1 MIPEKTEKVKLVA
14 AVLYQ
19 NKEDLDEVFTLL
31 EKTFSP
37 IDHVGDFF
45 PFDTTDYYE
54 PEMGAHLQRGIISFT
69 ELVHP
74 GFLAESKKITKGL
87 EKKLSIDNK
96 RKINIDIGYLDLF
109 KVVLASYKVRS
120 NKIYL
125 SDGIW
130 ADMIL
135 YFDSG
140 DYKTFSWGFPDFK
153 SGIYNPAFG
162 EIRTVYKLQL
172 RKEKKAFNQ

>member
-1 MIPEKTEKVKLVA
+1 MDPEKIDKVKLVA

-19 NKEDLDEVFTLL
+19 NREDLKEAFALL
-31 EKTFSP
+31 ESTFSP

-45 PFDTTDYYE
+45 PFELTDYYE
-54 PEMGAHLQRGIISFT
+54 PEMGAELQRGIISFS

-87 EKKLSIDNK
+87 EQKLSVNQK

-109 KVVLASYKVRS
+109 KVVLASYKERS

-153 SGIYNPAFG
+153 TGIYNPAFG
-162 EIRTVYKLQL
+162 EIRNAYKLQL
-172 RKEKKAFNQ
+172 RKENKALSQ